1 MGFFRKLF
9 GLGPKVPDW
18 ASFFSL
24 EEYERFNQL
33 VKEYF
38 MAAQVS
44 VVFNDGV
51 VVVSP
56 TKRQYGLQNLAQVC
70 YQAEPETWT
79 EVISHHF
86 QTIHQAEAEGRA
98 IEEKLA
104 DFAAVAPFLAVR
116 LYPDSYLHQIGP
128 DKAVA
133 SIDLEG
139 TATMLVLD
147 LENAIRT
154 VGADDTKPWGKSSY
168 ELIRLGLN
176 YVRETSN
183 VEVSDF
189 QLTDELSVKIISGDS
204 FFASTMVLLLEE
216 FPECLG
222 LYGTLVGVPHRHA
235 AILYPIQNLD
245 VIKAVNVLIPLVR
258 GLYNEGPGSI
268 SQNLYWY
275 RHQKFINLP
284 YRETRKTLQVSPPA
298 EFTDMV
304 NRMAASEPLPGK

>member
-24 EEYERFNQL
+24 EEYEQFNQL
-33 VKEYF
+33 IRAYF
-38 MAAQVS
+38 TAAQVS

-51 VVVSP
+51 VMMVP

-70 YQAEPETWT
+70 YQAERETWA

-86 QTIHQAEAEGRA
+86 QTIDQAEAEGRE

-104 DFAAVAPFLAVR
+104 DFTAVAPFLAVR
-116 LYPDSYLHQIGP
+116 LYPDSYLEQIGA

-139 TATMLVLD
+139 TVTMLVLD

-154 VGADDTKPWGKSSY
+154 VGADDARPWGKSHY

-176 YVRETSN
+176 YVRETSD

-189 QLTDELSVKIISGDS
+189 QLTDEVSVKIISGDS

-222 LYGTLVGVPHRHA
+222 LYGALVGVPHRHA

-245 VIKAVNVLIPLVR
+245 VIKAVNVLIPLIKS
-258 GLYNEGPGSI
+258 LYNEGPGSI
-268 SQNLYWY
+268 SPNLYWY
-275 RHQKFINLP
+275 RQQKFINLP
-284 YRETRKTLQVSPPA
+284 YRETRKALQFFPPA
-298 EFTDMV
+298 EFTDML
-304 NRMAASEPLPGK
+304 NRMAAGEHISDE

>member
-18 ASFFSL
+18 ASFFSP
-24 EEYERFNQL
+24 EEYERFHQL

-38 MAAQVS
+38 ARAELKVS
-44 VVFNDGV
+44 LNDGIAAV
-51 VVVSP
+51 PS

-70 YQAEPETWT
+70 YQAEPEVWA
-79 EVISHHF
+79 EVITHHF
-86 QTIHQAEAEGRA
+86 QTILEAEVEGREF
-98 IEEKLA
+98 EEKLA
-104 DFAAVAPFLAVR
+104 DFSQVAPFLAVR
-116 LYPDSYLHQIGP
+116 LYPDSYLDQIGP

-154 VGADDTKPWGKSSY
+154 IGADDTKPWGKSNY

-176 YVRETSN
+176 YVREVSD

-189 QLTDELSVKIISGDS
+189 QITDELSVKIISGDS

-268 SQNLYWY
+268 SPNLYWY

-284 YRETRKTLQVSPPA
+284 YRETRKALQFFPPA

-304 NRMAASEPLPGK
+304 NRMAASECVSDE